1 MRRLSQQMIIGKS
14 IDDLEVFIDIIGVY
28 DSKFKFPFSDD
39 YVIYSIIGP
48 ENPIARI
55 H

>member
-14 IDDLEVFIDIIGVY
+14 IDDLEVFIDIIGSIY

-39 YVIYSIIGP
+39 YVIYS
-48 ENPIARI
+48 
-55 H
+55 